1 MTRHITSLILLAA
14 TLLPAKA
21 QTTTA
26 HNLDVAKQLEIFC
39 SLYRNLD
46 MMYVDTLDAAEVI
59 GSGIKAMLATLD
71 PYTEYYP
78 NEDVK
83 DLKTMITGKY
93 GGIGSVVSYDLT
105 SGYTLINQPYE
116 GMPAHEAGLKKG
128 DIILSID
135 GEDMK
140 DKGTAYVSD
149 HLRGNPGTSFILT
162 YRRPG
167 SDKARSVRITRRAIQ
182 TPPIPYYGMLTDSV
196 GFISLEQFT
205 DDCSKDMRHAVV
217 SLKQQG
223 MQSLILDL
231 RGNTGGSLSEA
242 VKILNFFLPKDLDI
256 VKTKGKMQRTNVT
269 YRTSAMPI
277 DTLMPIAVL
286 VNGSTASASESTC
299 GTLQDFDRGVVIGT
313 KTYGKGLVQMPM
325 SLPYN
330 TKMKLTT
337 SHYYIPS
344 GRCIQAVNYKR
355 GGKEAVADSLR
366 HEFKTRNGRTVRDGG
381 GIMPDVEIRP
391 DSLPNIAF
399 YLTNAGMDSTNVMM
413 RYVVDYV
420 NRHPTIAPART
431 FTLSDTDYDEFK
443 RYVTDAGFK
452 YDRESERYLE
462 SLVKMAKFEGY
473 YDKARK
479 EFDALQ
485 QKLRHDLNDELD
497 FHKDIITQA
506 LAADIVSCYY
516 FERGVVENSLQFD
529 KQVKEALDILND
541 RKRYDTILGR

>member
-1 MTRHITSLILLAA
+1 
-14 TLLPAKA
+14 
-21 QTTTA
+21 
-26 HNLDVAKQLEIFC
+26 
-39 SLYRNLD
+39 
-46 MMYVDTLDAAEVI
+46 
-59 GSGIKAMLATLD
+59 
-71 PYTEYYP
+71 
-78 NEDVK
+78 
-83 DLKTMITGKY
+83 
-93 GGIGSVVSYDLT
+93 
-105 SGYTLINQPYE
+105 
-116 GMPAHEAGLKKG
+116 
-128 DIILSID
+128 
-135 GEDMK
+135 
-140 DKGTAYVSD
+140 
-149 HLRGNPGTSFILT
+149 
-162 YRRPG
+162 
-167 SDKARSVRITRRAIQ
+167 
-182 TPPIPYYGMLTDSV
+182 
-196 GFISLEQFT
+196 
-205 DDCSKDMRHAVV
+205 
-217 SLKQQG
+217 
-223 MQSLILDL
+223 
-231 RGNTGGSLSEA
+231 
-242 VKILNFFLPKDLDI
+242 
-256 VKTKGKMQRTNVT
+256 
-269 YRTSAMPI
+269 
-277 DTLMPIAVL
+277 
-286 VNGSTASASESTC
+286 
-299 GTLQDFDRGVVIGT
+299 
-313 KTYGKGLVQMPM
+313 M

-462 SLVKMAKFEGY
+462 SLVKVARFEGY